1 MIKSKFIICLILLSF
16 LSSCSTIK
24 TEEKSNINSI
34 EKSTST
40 EEVLTIAD
48 ENILYETLQNISLY
62 IRDYD
67 SDGEIKTSEYLNNK
81 LIEYGYTVE
90 FQNFPVYDQDF
101 NATIYMEKSSD
112 YLNINPYNSE
122 SLGEGRNI
130 IAKQSNFDK
139 NKKTI
144 YLTAHYDTTTFTTGV
159 IDNGTGSAVILETA
173 RMLQNYNKDFNI
185 GLIFFSAEEYFRF
198 GSRYFISNLSDEEK
212 DSIIGCINVDMVGE
226 KNAGEVIIQTT
237 SGKNNII
244 SLMINTILKDK
255 FIRIPR
261 GGFSDDLSFYMGKVP
276 VITLANE
283 LPNFNLDK
291 ESTEIQLQNVDITQ
305 LKDVAESIVQFITNF
320 DISTY
325 SEELKNSRDI
335 DVENIEDEKKTVSNY
350 DLIGIKERL
359 LENGFD
365 AKMEYTYRNAN
376 GNEFVLT
383 EESTKFIPQNEYEDF
398 MMSNSND
405 QLYYKKTNSSSN
417 IGTNILYK
425 YYSFFG
431 SISGNI
437 SIEESLNILENY
449 YPFY

>member
-1 MIKSKFIICLILLSF
+1 MIKSKFIICLILLCF
-16 LSSCSTIK
+16 LSSCSTVKI
-24 TEEKSNINSI
+24 EETSTIISV
-34 EKSTST
+34 EKSTTT

-48 ENILYETLQNISLY
+48 ENILYETLQDISLY
-62 IRDYD
+62 IRAYG

-90 FQNFPVYDQDF
+90 SQYFPVYEQDL
-101 NATIYMEKSSD
+101 NNSD

-139 NKKTI
+139 NKKTL
-144 YLTAHYDTTTFTTGV
+144 YLTAHYDTTPFTTGV

-185 GLIFFSAEEYFRF
+185 GLIFFSAEEYFRS
-198 GSRYFISNLSDEEK
+198 GSRYFISNLSNEEREN
-212 DSIIGCINVDMVGE
+212 IIGCINVDMVGE

-237 SGKNNII
+237 SGKNNIM
-244 SLMINTILKDK
+244 SLMIDNILENKLG
-255 FIRIPR
+255 RVPY

-276 VITLANE
+276 VITLANQ

-305 LKDVAESIVQFITNF
+305 LKDVVESIVQFILNF

-325 SEELKNSRDI
+325 SKELNNSRNI
-335 DVENIEDEKKTVSNY
+335 NVENIEDKKKIVANY
-350 DLIGIKERL
+350 NLVGIKERF

-365 AKMEYTYRNAN
+365 AEMEYTYRNTN
-376 GNEFVLT
+376 GSEFVLI
-383 EESTKFIPQNEYEDF
+383 EKPAKFIPQIEYKDF
-398 MMSNSND
+398 IISNSND
-405 QLYYKKTNSSSN
+405 QLYYKNTDSSSN
-417 IGTNILYK
+417 IKTNILYK
-425 YYSFFG
+425 SYNSFG

-437 SIEESLNILENY
+437 SIEESLDILENY